1 MKSMDE
7 FYQWGT
13 KLQRGG
19 VIFSVTG
26 RLVLKIEVLKGG
38 VITRH
43 ELCSRYTLPPYE
55 IAPPYYYGSVK
66 DSCICGEDD
75 CEWKRED

>member
-1 MKSMDE
+1 M
-7 FYQWGT
+7 
-13 KLQRGG
+13 R
-19 VIFSVTG
+19 
-26 RLVLKIEVLKGG
+26 IEVLKGG

-43 ELCSRYTLPPYE
+43 ELCFRYTLPPYE